1 MVDMTVTTTENP
13 NALTDE
19 NVHDI
24 IDTLN
29 ENVKSSENLSNIVAF
44 PSNNGVEEHEP
55 EEGYEK
61 KVDVTM
67 DLETGRTIAS
77 PKEDKQKEASDI
89 FEDMGDSLA
98 DIDFDNFEVTPED
111 IKKTVQ
117 EDSSIYGDLED
128 IKEETILDLLNLV
141 NKSRAGEQIKYK
153 ELPLE
158 IKDYVDTYLAKE
170 MNVYPDEHSNST
182 NQIRNMIADD
192 LITQYVTTLSM
203 DKYTQQF
210 NEGLEN
216 IYHAV
221 GEELSSYVKDYDKNK
236 IEYLEK
242 ICKDIDDEEKK
253 QRVSQ
258 VLDSIYDAYKLT
270 RMKDVSYR
278 IKKFDLEKP
287 NRVFDQVMVKYR
299 NNKYHIFELH
309 MITNILNKHLK
320 QNGYEED
327 GTIFMLA
334 YCKFCLNY
342 KPEVPEEHA
351 FVYYVLYNIAL
362 LDIYKSQ
369 EYDDFA
375 PEFLKNIVDIIHHM
389 RY

>member
-1 MVDMTVTTTENP
+1 MEEVKNNVMADSV
-13 NALTDE
+13 LTDE
-19 NVHDI
+19 NVKDI
-24 IDTLN
+24 LEVLE
-29 ENVKSSENLSNIVAF
+29 ENRNNNENLSNIAQF

-55 EEGYEK
+55 EEGY
-61 KVDVTM
+61 M
-67 DLETGRTIAS
+67 
-77 PKEDKQKEASDI
+77 KEATITKDLNSESVVVTKPSDNMDNI
-89 FEDMGDSLA
+89 FSDMGDSLGN
-98 DIDFDNFEVTPED
+98 IDFDDFEVTPED

-117 EDSSIYGDLED
+117 EDAAIYGDFEN
-128 IKEETILDLLNLV
+128 INEETILDLLNLV
-141 NKSRAGEQIKYK
+141 NKSRAGESIKYK
-153 ELPLE
+153 DLPGE
-158 IKDYVDTYLAKE
+158 VKGYIDNYLAKE
-170 MNVYPDEHSNST
+170 MHVYPEEHSNST

-192 LITQYVTTLSM
+192 LISQYVTTLSM

-253 QRVSQ
+253 QRISN

-270 RMKDVSYR
+270 RMKGISYR
-278 IKKFDLEKP
+278 IKKFDIEKP
-287 NRVFDQVMVKYR
+287 KRVFDQVMVKYQ

-320 QNGYEED
+320 QNGYNED

-334 YCKFCLNY
+334 YSKFCMNY
-342 KPEVPEEHA
+342 KPEIPEQHA

-362 LDIYKSQ
+362 LDIYKTK

-375 PEFLKNIVDIIHHM
+375 PEFLKNIVEIIHQM